1 MIVQLNG
8 RSAPKATFMTFRT
21 APASKCPLI
30 MKPIMNVTN
39 LTLERRFFLD
49 NSTTISQAYDSIV
62 DIILFGLVGKQQR
75 K

>member
-8 RSAPKATFMTFRT
+8 RAALKATFMTFGT
-21 APASKCPLI
+21 APASNGPLI
-30 MKPIMNVTN
+30 MKPIMNAIN

-49 NSTTISQAYDSIV
+49 NSTTISEAYDSI
-62 DIILFGLVGKQQR
+62 DAIILFGLVGKQQG

>member
-8 RSAPKATFMTFRT
+8 RTALKATFMTFGT

-30 MKPIMNVTN
+30 MKLIMNAKN

-49 NSTTISQAYDSIV
+49 NSTTISEAYDSIV
-62 DIILFGLVGKQQR
+62 VIILFGRGGKQQG